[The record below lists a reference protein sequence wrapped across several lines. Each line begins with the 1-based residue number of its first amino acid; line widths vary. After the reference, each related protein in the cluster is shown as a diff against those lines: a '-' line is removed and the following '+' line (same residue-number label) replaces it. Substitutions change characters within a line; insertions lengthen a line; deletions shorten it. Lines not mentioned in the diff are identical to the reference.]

1 GTVIFRVTHM
11 EPPSTGSS
19 RVPGQRRRE
28 RVRRVVHLLILT
40 FAAIM
45 LIDAVVG
52 DQGVVALSRAR
63 RELTQLSEQV
73 QRLHAENEAIQVRN
87 RRLRDDAAAL
97 EEAVRRDLGLMK
109 RGEKVFIIRDLP
121 SPPQP

>member
-1 GTVIFRVTHM
+1 M
-11 EPPSTGSS
+11 ETPSTGSS